1 MDKRVMAVAQL
12 GYKKCVVPKAAEN
25 LMAAALDIEMTILG
39 CNNLKDM
46 IYTVF
51 NQNLESEG
59 L

>member
-12 GYKKCVVPKAAEN
+12 GYKRCVVPKEAEN
-25 LMAAALDIEMTILG
+25 LMAALDIEMTILG

-51 NQNLESEG
+51 NQTLES
-59 L
+59 